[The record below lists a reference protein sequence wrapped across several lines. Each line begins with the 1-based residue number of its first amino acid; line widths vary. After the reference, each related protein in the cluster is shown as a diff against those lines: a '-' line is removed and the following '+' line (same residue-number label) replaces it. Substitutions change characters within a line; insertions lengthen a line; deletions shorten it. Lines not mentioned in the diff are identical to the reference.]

1 MSFTQRL
8 FFLDVNAIDLNL
20 IFKKR
25 GVHEW
30 IIDVPALDVTP
41 IELNP
46 HTRITGFDDNDP
58 DISGR
63 DRVEGV
69 QNWSE
74 MVTVSSED
82 LKKLCNTTVISMI
95 D

>member
-74 MVTVSSED
+74 MITVSSED
-82 LKKLCNTTVISMI
+82 LKKSCNTTVISMI
-95 D
+95 E